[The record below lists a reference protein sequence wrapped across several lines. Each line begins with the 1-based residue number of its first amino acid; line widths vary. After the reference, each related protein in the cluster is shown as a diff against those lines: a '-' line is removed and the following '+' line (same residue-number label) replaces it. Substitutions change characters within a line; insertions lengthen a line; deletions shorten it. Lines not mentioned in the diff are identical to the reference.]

1 MWDFICFRRML
12 TPILI
17 QVIFWLIVAYCLF
30 VGVYD
35 LARHIS
41 TVQALEVL
49 ILGPITARIASEILI
64 LFFSMNETLTDIK
77 HNKER

>member
-1 MWDFICFRRML
+1 ML

-17 QVIFWLIVAYCLF
+17 QVIFWLILAYCLF

-35 LARHIS
+35 LARHTS
-41 TVQALEVL
+41 TTQALEVL
-49 ILGPITARIASEILI
+49 ILGPIAARIASEILI

-77 HNKER
+77 NINEHNKAK